1 MFVTALPGCHTQAQS
16 LDQLMERV
24 QEAIA
29 LYLEVEGDSASE
41 PDFVGVQVVAV
52 EAEAISPQRPGAP
65 LAHASAERP
74 RKSSY
79 SVTMNLLERISIDPA
94 VRFGKP
100 CVRGTRLTV
109 GDVLGVLAAGR
120 AEAELLLDFP
130 QLTHEDVLACLAFA
144 AEREKRLI
152 TSAAAV

>member
-1 MFVTALPGCHTQAQS
+1 MFVTSLPGCHTQAQS

-41 PDFVGVQVVAV
+41 PDFVGVQVAV
-52 EAEAISPQRPGAP
+52 EAEAVSPQPPGAP

-79 SVTMNLLERISIDPA
+79 SVTMDLLQRISIDPA

-152 TSAAAV
+152 TSAAAG